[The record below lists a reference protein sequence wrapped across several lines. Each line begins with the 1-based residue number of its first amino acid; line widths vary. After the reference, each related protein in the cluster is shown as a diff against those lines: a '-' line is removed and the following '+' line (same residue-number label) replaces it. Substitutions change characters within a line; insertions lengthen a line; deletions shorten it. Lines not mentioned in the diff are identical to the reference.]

1 MTYDY
6 DDDYDFDQV
15 TLDLL
20 RETVPKFGFLVPI
33 IKQKGSDKLID
44 GRHRLKIWK
53 EIGGETSGF
62 KLNVCYVET
71 DNPEECNAII
81 NKCRRLWDN
90 KEDRRLIVQALSR
103 KGHRQRAIAKAMGVA
118 KGTVQNDLDKSK
130 ESASG
135 QNCPLALSAPAA
147 LKGIDEEQYAKPAS
161 QEEINKVLTMK
172 AEGKTGKAIAQKL
185 KRPARTI
192 QNWIAQDK
200 AKSSEEQLTPTG
212 VLADLT
218 KEFVKKESKEM
229 VKRIELITSAI
240 ELSKQLD
247 RLWKY
252 AQQKHDKHSRP
263 VVRQNIEVASKVMV
277 QNGAMEEMAAML
289 QLPKDASYFD
299 IMLAMD
305 KLGKHISDCS
315 RRTIYLLGG
324 SDTILP

>member
-1 MTYDY
+1 MNYVYDET
-6 DDDYDFDQV
+6 
-15 TLDLL
+15 TLDWL
-20 RETVPKFGFLVPI
+20 RITIPTHGFLVPI
-33 IKQKGSDKLID
+33 IRQKGSDKLID
-44 GRHRLKIWK
+44 GRHRLKVW
-53 EIGGETSGF
+53 EEFGGEASKF

-71 DNPEECNAII
+71 DNPEECNEII
-81 NKCRRLWDN
+81 NKCRRLWAS
-90 KEDRRLIVQALSR
+90 KEERQPMVKALNDR
-103 KGHRQRAIAKAMGVA
+103 GHSQRAIARVMGVD
-118 KGTVQNDLDKSK
+118 KRTVYNDLAETKKSAGGDF
-130 ESASG
+130 S
-135 QNCPLALSAPAA
+135 PPALSAPVAV
-147 LKGIDEEQYAKPAS
+147 KGIDGKQYTKPAS
-161 QEEINKVLTMK
+161 QEEVNEALAMK
-172 AEGKTGKAIAQKL
+172 AEGKTSKAIAQKL

-192 QNWIAQDK
+192 QGWTAKDK
-200 AKSSEEQLTPTG
+200 TESNEERLTPTG

-263 VVRQNIEVASKVMV
+263 VVRQNIEVASRVMV

-289 QLPKDASYFD
+289 QLPKNASYFD